1 MSLSDPANAGYI
13 LVVDDEEDIRDTL
26 RELIEMQGLKA
37 ETAANGAEALE
48 HLKAQK
54 PYLVLLD
61 LVMPVMDGRALLEK
75 MRADPD
81 LSDVPVVVSTSAPH
95 LAPRDVPVVPKPID
109 IGKMVEWLHRYGEQP
124 APSSA

>member
-1 MSLSDPANAGYI
+1 MPVTDPAGAGYI

-48 HLKAQK
+48 HLMVQK
-54 PYLVLLD
+54 PYLVVLD

-75 MRADPD
+75 MRADPQ

-95 LAPRDVPVVPKPID
+95 LAPRDVPVVPKPIN
-109 IGKMVEWLHRYGEQP
+109 IAKMVEWLHRYC
-124 APSSA
+124 SSPV

>member
-1 MSLSDPANAGYI
+1 MSVIGAASEGYV

-48 HLKAQK
+48 HLTAQK
-54 PYLVLLD
+54 PCLVLLD

-75 MRADPD
+75 MRADPE
-81 LSDVPVVVSTSAPH
+81 LSGVPVVVSTSAPH

-109 IGKMVEWLHRYGEQP
+109 IGKMVEWLHRYCEQP